1 MIFFKNIE
9 TTREEVLQSL
19 KDVGLIFEEETE
31 DIDGVRVV
39 FDDGSWIILP
49 RNFNLFESVDWL
61 EGR

>member
-1 MIFFKNIE
+1 MIFKNIE